1 MHLFFPPVPGMII
14 HVIQLMH
21 CLGYHFHLVIEY
33 GRGR

>member
-21 CLGYHFHLVIEY
+21 CWGGHLRLVIEY
-33 GRGR
+33 GRSR